1 MRDERVITAMP
12 PKLAT
17 RERERERERE
27 GEKAGGRG
35 GRGYAEKT

>member
-17 RERERERERE
+17 RERERERERGRE
-27 GEKAGGRG
+27 GGRAG